1 MTTAK
6 YLWLDLETT
15 GFDPD
20 NDRVL
25 ECAALVTGGELE
37 PIGGTVDTVLRCPAS
52 AVAEADAVV
61 REMHTDNGLWQ
72 ECAASMVSPEQLDSM
87 LVALIGSVQWAD
99 KPVLAGATVHF
110 DRGFLRRWCPR
121 TEALLG
127 HRHLDVSSLKM
138 AVVDATGATFAKARA
153 HRAMADVR
161 ESLEQ
166 ARDVYA
172 LLATPAVAEL
182 VPLLAEPLPSTTAFE
197 PVLTIETTGGPIG
210 EIAPGTFE
218 SLGAIVNDP
227 AITVTI
233 GDAGEPVP
241 AKKPKKSKD
250 AEPKD
255 PAA

>member
-1 MTTAK
+1 MEAK

-15 GFDPD
+15 GLDPD

-37 PIGGTVDTVLRCPAS
+37 PIGDTIDAVLRCPAS
-52 AVAEADAVV
+52 AVAEADPVV
-61 REMHTDNGLWQ
+61 REMHTANGLWQ

-87 LVALIGSVQWAD
+87 LVALIGSMKWAD

-121 TEALLG
+121 THALLG

-138 AVVDATGATFAKARA
+138 AVVDVTGGAFAKARA
-153 HRAMADVR
+153 HRAMADVQ

-182 VPLLAEPLPSTTAFE
+182 VPLLGQPLPAAFE

-218 SLGAIVNDP
+218 SLGAIVNGP

-241 AKKPKKSKD
+241 AKKPKKNKD